1 MTNCAGLRS
10 THAGSLF
17 TPIPMPDNVRNP
29 GDRSDRSNPDS
40 PETEERHSSD
50 IQNDPYADASSADRT
65 SPEEH
70 PDSQY
75 SEGKHA
81 GGKDS
86 DGKYLDGEKPDG
98 GKEATSDVSWE
109 EVEAVLSEP
118 IESSESLTE
127 LAESSASTSPSEL
140 TAPSDSTAK
149 GGQSPLAPPAATTA
163 LPYGHPDIT
172 EPNYAAAPPL
182 ALVETAFL
190 ASTASLMWL
199 ISYYLSI
206 GPWMR
211 ILFPIPIALVHLRW
225 GNRAAWMS
233 SIVSGLL
240 LSVLMGPYL
249 SILFLIPYGILGVQL
264 GFLWQKK
271 AGWGTSITIGTIV
284 ATISLFFRLWLLSTF
299 LGEDL
304 WIYLTGRITDL
315 LEWAAGILVNWGILG
330 VGMLGQPDLQVVQL
344 ATVGMVLFSDLIYL
358 FTVQLA
364 AWLLLERVGA
374 PISTPP
380 RWVQV
385 LLDEAQ

>member
-1 MTNCAGLRS
+1 MR
-10 THAGSLF
+10 
-17 TPIPMPDNVRNP
+17 DNVRKSDDHSHQP
-29 GDRSDRSNPDS
+29 HDPSAGTPHDGDR
-40 PETEERHSSD
+40 PENNHPEPNDPE
-50 IQNDPYADASSADRT
+50 QNDSAATSNAVGGRGDDQSADVPNVGP
-65 SPEEH
+65 SEE
-70 PDSQY
+70 
-75 SEGKHA
+75 
-81 GGKDS
+81 
-86 DGKYLDGEKPDG
+86 
-98 GKEATSDVSWE
+98 VSWE

-118 IESSESLTE
+118 SESSEALSDADQDLTTS
-127 LAESSASTSPSEL
+127 SSAALREPSEV
-140 TAPSDSTAK
+140 
-149 GGQSPLAPPAATTA
+149 
-163 LPYGHPDIT
+163 LPYGHPEFS
-172 EPNYAAAPPL
+172 EPIYAASPPL

-190 ASTASLMWL
+190 ASTASLLWL

-225 GNRAAWMS
+225 GNRAAWMAA
-233 SIVSGLL
+233 IVSGLL

-264 GFLWQKK
+264 GFLWEKRS
-271 AGWGTSITIGTIV
+271 GWPMSITIGTIV

-330 VGMLGQPDLQVVQL
+330 VGMLGQPNLHVVQV
-344 ATVGMVLFSDLIYL
+344 ATVGMVIFSDLIYL
-358 FTVQLA
+358 FTVHLA
-364 AWLLLERVGA
+364 AWLLLERVGS

-380 RWVQV
+380 QWVQV